1 MPRQP
6 CHPSKAAC
14 AAWEACLA
22 PCLFQAPVSSPLQV
36 RSTNI
41 SHLACWDLLKDR
53 LCLCR
58 SVALKH
64 TDSSGKVAQQIQ
76 ACPPCIQG
84 FGMIGVETDHCC
96 EVLNCVV
103 LLSQLLECG
112 APLKEGFGIFGLQ
125 CNYLRVV
132 PNSTFI

>member
-1 MPRQP
+1 MLVQVCSTETYRQLWQSRP
-6 CHPSKAAC
+6 AN
-14 AAWEACLA
+14 
-22 PCLFQAPVSSPLQV
+22 SSM
-36 RSTNI
+36 
-41 SHLACWDLLKDR
+41 
-53 LCLCR
+53 
-58 SVALKH
+58 
-64 TDSSGKVAQQIQ
+64 
-76 ACPPCIQG
+76 PPCIQG